1 MIELSYAIKLG
12 GIGVGRE
19 VVRERWQVR
28 PLVQISGPSQM
39 TFVFTVFLGK
49 SFCHL
54 EERSGLEGEWG
65 WAVLRGKAMRVSGCS
80 VPGESLQMERRALRE
95 GASPAVEVKP
105 LTDAEAPAFDRHR
118 SSSPGKRGWR
128 SEERKETTPCVL
140 QEVVCVCSV
149 HGIAPLD
156 ED

>member
-1 MIELSYAIKLG
+1 MASQTTGTNFRSFPDDLCVHSVLG
-12 GIGVGRE
+12 EVILPFRRE
-19 VVRERWQVR
+19 VSSRRR
-28 PLVQISGPSQM
+28 
-39 TFVFTVFLGK
+39 
-49 SFCHL
+49 
-54 EERSGLEGEWG
+54 WG
-65 WAVLRGKAMRVSGCS
+65 WAVLCGKTMRVSGCT

-95 GASPAVEVKP
+95 GASPVVEVKP

-140 QEVVCVCSV
+140 QEVLCVCSV